1 MKSLMHL
8 TCVLCIFNAFLLFFF
23 SFLGQL
29 IGILDILL
37 RDNASHSRFV
47 SSLVR
52 RLVWKAAKLSS
63 TFETRRRRRTLND
76 EFFQ

>member
-29 IGILDILL
+29 ILETLNILL
-37 RDNASHSRFV
+37 QHNASLALCFFSQIV
-47 SSLVR
+47 V
-52 RLVWKAAKLSS
+52 VWKAAKR
-63 TFETRRRRRTLND
+63 FD
-76 EFFQ
+76 F

>member
-1 MKSLMHL
+1 MHL

-29 IGILDILL
+29 IGILDIFTSQRITRALFLL
-37 RDNASHSRFV
+37 S
-47 SSLVR
+47 R

-63 TFETRRRRRTLND
+63 TFERRRRRTLND

>member
-1 MKSLMHL
+1 MCL
-8 TCVLCIFNAFLLFFF
+8 NAFLLFFHFFFF

-29 IGILDILL
+29 IGILDIFTSQRITRALFLL
-37 RDNASHSRFV
+37 S
-47 SSLVR
+47 R

-63 TFETRRRRRTLND
+63 TFERRRRRTLND

>member
-1 MKSLMHL
+1 MCL
-8 TCVLCIFNAFLLFFF
+8 NAFLLFFHFFFF

-29 IGILDILL
+29 IGILDIFTSQRITQSALFLL
-37 RDNASHSRFV
+37 S
-47 SSLVR
+47 R

-63 TFETRRRRRTLND
+63 TFETRRRRRRTLND

>member
-1 MKSLMHL
+1 MRL
-8 TCVLCIFNAFLLFFF
+8 VYFFNAFLLFFF

-29 IGILDILL
+29 ILEFLMFYSATTHLTRALFLL
-37 RDNASHSRFV
+37 S
-47 SSLVR
+47 R

-63 TFETRRRRRTLND
+63 TFETRRRRRRTLND

>member
-1 MKSLMHL
+1 MHL

-29 IGILDILL
+29 IGILDIFTSQRITHALFLL
-37 RDNASHSRFV
+37 S
-47 SSLVR
+47 R

-63 TFETRRRRRTLND
+63 TFETRRRRRRTLND
-76 EFFQ
+76 ELFQ

>member
-1 MKSLMHL
+1 MHL
-8 TCVLCIFNAFLLFFF
+8 ACVLCIFNAFLLFFF

-29 IGILDILL
+29 IGILDVLL
-37 RDNASHSRFV
+37 RNNTHLTRALFLLS
-47 SSLVR
+47 R

-63 TFETRRRRRTLND
+63 TFETRRRRRRTLND

>member
-1 MKSLMHL
+1 MHL

-29 IGILDILL
+29 IGILDIFTSQRITQSALFLL
-37 RDNASHSRFV
+37 S
-47 SSLVR
+47 R

-63 TFETRRRRRTLND
+63 TFETRRRRRRTLND

>member
-47 SSLVR
+47 SSLASS
-52 RLVWKAAKLSS
+52 RLESS
-63 TFETRRRRRTLND
+63 KTFFD
-76 EFFQ
+76 F